1 MEEDKN
7 GLGRRRA
14 NQRPKPST
22 QRKQTTAS
30 RQATNDN
37 DTAAIMAGDITD
49 VVGVGRERESWNDTR
64 SCLSFEWAAG
74 EAREMM
80 EDPQKN
86 KQTGSRS
93 GRRAEKKKRHLMS
106 GTEHQRSWWA
116 ENVSIS
122 PRPRKTKQIFW
133 RRNVMAGR
141 SGIDTKWWVI
151 GSLNYVL
158 TFSSQEISILASA
171 KDQRSR
177 LLARTES
184 TSE

>member
-1 MEEDKN
+1 MEEEN

-49 VVGVGRERESWNDTR
+49 VVGVGRERELEGYEILSVLQMSCRR
-64 SCLSFEWAAG
+64 SQRDDG
-74 EAREMM
+74 E
-80 EDPQKN
+80 PTK
-86 KQTGSRS
+86 KQTNGKPFRKK
-93 GRRAEKKKRHLMS
+93 GGEKKKTFNERYGTSTLLMGRKRLDIS
-106 GTEHQRSWWA
+106 ETYKNKANLLEEECNSRKVR
-116 ENVSIS
+116 NRYKVVSNRI
-122 PRPRKTKQIFW
+122 
-133 RRNVMAGR
+133 VELC
-141 SGIDTKWWVI
+141 
-151 GSLNYVL
+151 LNFLLSRV
-158 TFSSQEISILASA
+158 SILASA